1 MVSTLTPMVTR
12 TLLIYLLF
20 CGINTLVNADSEET
34 ASNKGVTKEP
44 VTKTDSIKIGGKT
57 IDYQVTAATMN
68 IELGD
73 ASAEVFYV
81 AYERKKV
88 SEISNRPIMFAFNGG
103 PGSSSVWL
111 HIGMLGPKYLK
122 LPGDGTTAP
131 SPPVGVQD
139 NPHSLLDACDIVF
152 VDPVSTGYSRAD
164 DEKKK
169 SSFHGLDAD
178 IESCGEFIR
187 RWITEHE
194 RWASPKFLLG
204 ESYGGVRA
212 AGLSK
217 FLQSRHG
224 MSFNGIVLLS
234 AVLDFATLRAT
245 SGMDQSHSVFLPTYA
260 TVAHHHGKIKGNRDI
275 IFANAKAFAFDEYAA
290 ALIQGSELPEKR
302 QTEIAKKLEQYS
314 GIPTETWIRHR
325 LRINPSLFRAELL
338 RAENKTLGRFDARV
352 AWQKPDPNSDYPQY
366 DPSYSLALGA
376 FSTALK
382 DYLGREIGY
391 KLEEPYEILTGKVHP
406 WKWSGEN
413 RIVNVSD
420 RLATAMRDNPHLRV
434 LVMSGYADLATP
446 PESVGH
452 SLRHMPNLP
461 KSLRKNISTVYYD
474 AGHMFYLNAPD
485 LKKSRQDLL
494 NFIEPE

>member
-1 MVSTLTPMVTR
+1 MSAPIFKHRKTGTLWIDPIDKEDLVSTLIPMVTR
-12 TLLIYLLF
+12 TLLTYLLF

-34 ASNKGVTKEP
+34 ASHKGAIQEP
-44 VTKTDSIKIGGKT
+44 VMKTDSIKIDGKA

-68 IELGD
+68 IERGD

-212 AGLSK
+212 AGL
-217 FLQSRHG
+217 
-224 MSFNGIVLLS
+224 
-234 AVLDFATLRAT
+234 
-245 SGMDQSHSVFLPTYA
+245 P
-260 TVAHHHGKIKGNRDI
+260 
-275 IFANAKAFAFDEYAA
+275 
-290 ALIQGSELPEKR
+290 
-302 QTEIAKKLEQYS
+302 
-314 GIPTETWIRHR
+314 
-325 LRINPSLFRAELL
+325 
-338 RAENKTLGRFDARV
+338 
-352 AWQKPDPNSDYPQY
+352 
-366 DPSYSLALGA
+366 
-376 FSTALK
+376 
-382 DYLGREIGY
+382 
-391 KLEEPYEILTGKVHP
+391 
-406 WKWSGEN
+406 
-413 RIVNVSD
+413 
-420 RLATAMRDNPHLRV
+420 
-434 LVMSGYADLATP
+434 
-446 PESVGH
+446 
-452 SLRHMPNLP
+452 
-461 KSLRKNISTVYYD
+461 
-474 AGHMFYLNAPD
+474 
-485 LKKSRQDLL
+485 
-494 NFIEPE
+494 